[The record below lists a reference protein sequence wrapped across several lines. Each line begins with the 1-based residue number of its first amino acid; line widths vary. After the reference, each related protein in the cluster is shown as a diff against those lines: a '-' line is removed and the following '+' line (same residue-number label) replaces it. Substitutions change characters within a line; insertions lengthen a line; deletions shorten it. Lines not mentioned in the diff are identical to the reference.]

1 MTAAWAWGSEPLG
14 SGASETQHPCHPQP
28 PSLLPTPPCQAERS
42 AAPRRLGVFVRE
54 AISEGVLW
62 LGRPRERDGH
72 ECREGEYTLV
82 SSRFTKTAHPAC
94 PPPTSLCPSS
104 SRPHGLQSP
113 NRDTPPPPVPRKLST
128 PWPRASPAQKWGSW
142 HGVPPVPVHGSVIL
156 PHLPKMSRRLG
167 RIVKE
172 AASTV
177 AKKAALAQPREPPGR
192 PRTGSGGEGTP
203 HFSSQDGWGPREL
216 AARLRARRIPLGTA
230 GFLG

>member
-1 MTAAWAWGSEPLG
+1 MRVSCG
-14 SGASETQHPCHPQP
+14 SGGH
-28 PSLLPTPPCQAERS
+28 
-42 AAPRRLGVFVRE
+42 VRE
-54 AISEGVLW
+54 MGTNAAKVSTRWSQAGSQKRL
-62 LGRPRERDGH
+62 
-72 ECREGEYTLV
+72 TL
-82 SSRFTKTAHPAC
+82 RAPHPPAC
-94 PPPTSLCPSS
+94 ALVALGHTD
-104 SRPHGLQSP
+104 SRAQIGTP
-113 NRDTPPPPVPRKLST
+113 PPPPVPRKLST